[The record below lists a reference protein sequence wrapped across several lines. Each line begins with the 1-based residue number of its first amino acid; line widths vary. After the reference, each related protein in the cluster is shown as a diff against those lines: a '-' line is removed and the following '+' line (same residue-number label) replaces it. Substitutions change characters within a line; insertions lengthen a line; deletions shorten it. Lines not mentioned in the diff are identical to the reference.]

1 MDLGEKEKFGLESF
15 QHSGSSVDQWQ
26 FAIPSSVGVVPGLW
40 NSNNNNNSNN
50 SNPINQGSLR
60 VGESWKGGMLMQNSG
75 GLLSCFNGSGFSG
88 MVNGFGVSDSVNQ
101 QQNVVKIENQEQK
114 GGFHGVRASSNE
126 SGEAEF
132 SGGGQEEIH
141 GSGSAAGD
149 SSSKEVG
156 FKKRKRSNQDEI
168 ELEKTHSCPQLCVE
182 TTKENDEIKGKGLQ
196 NTASISPAKQAG
208 KQAKDNSDSPKE
220 DYIHVRARRGQAT
233 NSHSLAER
241 VRREKISERMKLL
254 QDLVPGCSKVTG
266 KAVMLDEIINY
277 VQSLQRQVEF
287 LSMKLAAVNPRLDF
301 NIEGILAKDLL
312 QFQGGFSAEM
322 IHPQYHPSQQ
332 GFIQAGI
339 PAMVNPPDALR
350 KALNSQLSTM
360 NLYKE
365 PTTQVPNTWD
375 EELRNV
381 VQMTF
386 SANPTIAE
394 KPRDGFPI

>member
-156 FKKRKRSNQDEI
+156 FKKRKRSNQVLI
-168 ELEKTHSCPQLCVE
+168 CPCFFFV
-182 TTKENDEIKGKGLQ
+182 
-196 NTASISPAKQAG
+196 
-208 KQAKDNSDSPKE
+208 
-220 DYIHVRARRGQAT
+220 
-233 NSHSLAER
+233 
-241 VRREKISERMKLL
+241 
-254 QDLVPGCSKVTG
+254 
-266 KAVMLDEIINY
+266 
-277 VQSLQRQVEF
+277 F
-287 LSMKLAAVNPRLDF
+287 LF
-301 NIEGILAKDLL
+301 
-312 QFQGGFSAEM
+312 FF
-322 IHPQYHPSQQ
+322 HC
-332 GFIQAGI
+332 
-339 PAMVNPPDALR
+339 
-350 KALNSQLSTM
+350 
-360 NLYKE
+360 
-365 PTTQVPNTWD
+365 
-375 EELRNV
+375 
-381 VQMTF
+381 
-386 SANPTIAE
+386 
-394 KPRDGFPI
+394 

>member
-15 QHSGSSVDQWQ
+15 QHSGASVDQWQ
-26 FAIPSSVGVVPGLW
+26 FAIPSVEIVPKTIPSVW
-40 NSNNNNNSNN
+40 SNHT
-50 SNPINQGSLR
+50 NPGSLR
-60 VGESWKGGMLMQNSG
+60 ISESWKGGMFLQNNPS
-75 GLLSCFNGSGFSG
+75 LLSCFNGSGFSG
-88 MVNGFGVSDSVNQ
+88 MVNAFGVSDSLNQ
-101 QQNVVKIENQEQK
+101 QQNGVKIENQEQK
-114 GGFHGVRASSNE
+114 GSFHGVGASSNE
-126 SGEAEF
+126 SGEPEF
-132 SGGGQEEIH
+132 SGGGGGQEEIH
-141 GSGSAAGD
+141 GSGNAAAGGD
-149 SSSKEVG
+149 SSSKELG
-156 FKKRKRSNQDEI
+156 LKKRKRSNQDDI
-168 ELEKTHSCPQLCVE
+168 ESE
-182 TTKENDEIKGKGLQ
+182 TTKENAEIKGKGLQ
-196 NTASISPAKQAG
+196 NSPTISAAKQAG
-208 KQAKDNSDSPKE
+208 KQAKDCSDSPKE

-301 NIEGILAKDLL
+301 NIEGILSKDLL
-312 QFQGGFSAEM
+312 QFQGGFPADM
-322 IHPQYHPSQQ
+322 TLPQFHPSQQ

-350 KALNSQLSTM
+350 KAINAQLNSM

-365 PTTQVPNTWD
+365 STSQVPNSWD
-375 EELRNV
+375 EELHNV

-386 SANPTIAE
+386 SANPSIND
-394 KPRDGFPI
+394 KLRDGFPI